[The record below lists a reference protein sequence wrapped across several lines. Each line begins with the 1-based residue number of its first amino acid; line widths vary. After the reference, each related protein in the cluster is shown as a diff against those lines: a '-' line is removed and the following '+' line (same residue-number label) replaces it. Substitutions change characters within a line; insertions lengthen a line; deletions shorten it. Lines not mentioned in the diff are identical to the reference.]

1 MAVQSPPSRWARSE
15 QIRLALPRLF
25 LPTFTFLRL
34 AIKHAQVVDFDSFIW
49 LHMVKSVMYS
59 DSETVDVHTLVCS
72 NKPRSHKK
80 PIFFR
85 EVHWIEPS
93 FELDPLEHYQRS
105 TTTFE
110 ALHYS
115 QSGSHNRTQDP
126 STLALVPKRIAC

>member
-49 LHMVKSVMYS
+49 LHMMKSVMYS
-59 DSETVDVHTLVCS
+59 DSLVYP
-72 NKPRSHKK
+72 NKSRSHKK
-80 PIFFR
+80 PIFLR